1 MRRNFFKPALPV
13 ESSAI
18 PQLRP
23 LNLGHPL
30 REIRF
35 GQGNGVKTT
44 SNRVSIL
51 KMPRPETHSP
61 IQEAVQQW
69 LTRWQLGSSDNGLDE
84 LLKTAPKRF
93 TVYDPMVL
101 LPSGS
106 FNSPEWTTLLSTCDE
121 DVKASFWRLILE
133 EISKVGKAEVKPLT
147 NLAINQGIPL
157 HKDGIDEENVLRS
170 PTGLQI
176 LYGDFGSARTTEEQP
191 TAQEFDEAFWVT
203 TKQNQ
208 IHQTWAPR
216 WTMFSRGN
224 VKEKAR
230 LLQFEK
236 AAKSGPTTWAIDL
249 YGGIGYF
256 VFSYARL
263 GMKVACWELNPWS
276 VEGLHRGAL
285 ANKWKVKVIRGD
297 DLDLPIEQLMDGD
310 QTITVF
316 QEDNQKALGRIQQM
330 QQLQIARDI
339 RHVNCGFLPTSEPTW
354 RATWEM
360 TRHSSTSHL
369 HLHENVGV
377 NDIKTRQSAIQD
389 MYVEWSRTD
398 KDSRIPVANHV
409 EQVKTYAPGVWHCVF
424 DVYINNNG

>member
-1 MRRNFFKPALPV
+1 MPKA
-13 ESSAI
+13 ES
-18 PQLRP
+18 
-23 LNLGHPL
+23 
-30 REIRF
+30 
-35 GQGNGVKTT
+35 
-44 SNRVSIL
+44 
-51 KMPRPETHSP
+51 HSP
-61 IQEAVQQW
+61 IQEAAQQW
-69 LTRWQLGSSDNGLDE
+69 LTRWRLGSSTNSQDE

-106 FNSPEWTTLLSTCDE
+106 FNSSEWTSLLNTCDG
-121 DVKASFWRLILE
+121 DTKASLWQLILE
-133 EISKVGKAEVKPLT
+133 EISKVGKARVKPLT

-176 LYGDFGSARTTEEQP
+176 LHGEFGSARTTEEQP
-191 TAQEFDEAFWVT
+191 SAQEFDEAFWVS

-208 IHQTWAPR
+208 IHQIWAPR

-224 VKEKAR
+224 VKEKSR

-236 AAKSGPTTWAIDL
+236 AANSGPTTWAVDL

-263 GMKVACWELNPWS
+263 GMKVVCWELNPWS
-276 VEGLHRGAL
+276 VEGLRRGAL
-285 ANKWKVKVIRGD
+285 ANKWKVKVVRGD
-297 DLDLPIEQLMDGD
+297 DLHLPIEQLMEGD
-310 QTITVF
+310 QIITVF

-354 RATWEM
+354 RASWEI
-360 TRHSSTSHL
+360 TRHSPTSHL

-377 NDIKTRQSAIQD
+377 DDIKSRQSAIQD
-389 MYVEWSRTD
+389 MYIEWSRTA
-398 KDSRIPVANHV
+398 KDSRITVANHV